1 MKKKVT
7 ILTIILLPLLVQSQ
21 GLFEIYNKSES
32 SSSNK
37 PNILNGHIKAQTWL
51 KNSDNYVTNAFGE
64 VSLQFEV
71 NKNFVLAKSDIR
83 IRKGYIFNN
92 DSFTTEIKEAWAGI
106 RTPHFDISLGEQ
118 IINWGRTDGFNPT
131 NNITPTDY
139 FFLSPNPD
147 DQKVSNFLL
156 KTKIRLAPSI
166 DAEIIVIPIFR
177 PSIYRY
183 ELLYMGDN
191 ITFKQAVSPI
201 KKVTNSSLATKL
213 NFEYPGIGFSI
224 SWFSGFDPFYGFDL
238 QKVDFSKGTPEIVY
252 IPAYYK
258 KNTLGTDFAIPIG
271 NVIIRSEA
279 ALNLCNNETQE
290 MYIPKNNMNYVAA
303 IEFNVSEV
311 TAILQY
317 IGNYTLNFQS
327 LEIPELTN
335 PLDPLA
341 QIDYIQK
348 TIRYESELMNRKIF
362 HQQESTNNGLSL
374 TLSGNFAYETLNAEI
389 SCFYDFTSEEVL
401 IKPQASYKLSDA
413 LSITAGY
420 HFMRGEEKSL
430 FGYAA
435 PIMNGGFIELKI
447 NY

>member
-1 MKKKVT
+1 MTKVVIT
-7 ILTIILLPLLVQSQ
+7 LALIALPFLTQGQ
-21 GLFEIYNKSES
+21 GLFETSNETTDSPLSET
-32 SSSNK
+32 K
-37 PNILNGHIKAQTWL
+37 LLHGYFKGQTWL
-51 KNSDNYVTNAFGE
+51 RNSENYICNAFGE
-64 VSLQFEV
+64 ASLQFEE
-71 NKNFVLAKSDIR
+71 NKNLVVAKSDIR
-83 IRKGYIFNN
+83 FRKGYFFNTET
-92 DSFTTEIKEAWAGI
+92 SLIEIKEAWAGI
-106 RTPHFDISLGEQ
+106 RTPHFNISLGEQ

-139 FFLSPNPD
+139 FFLSPTPD
-147 DQKVSNFLL
+147 DQKISNFLL
-156 KTKIRLAPSI
+156 KSRIRLASSI
-166 DAEIIVIPIFR
+166 DVEIIAIPIFR
-177 PSIYRY
+177 PSVYRY
-183 ELLYMGDN
+183 ELFEMGDN
-191 ITFKQAVSPI
+191 ITFNQAVSPN
-201 KKVTNSSLATKL
+201 KKLTNSSLATKL

-279 ALNLCNNETQE
+279 ALNLSNNETQE

-389 SCFYDFTSEEVL
+389 SCFYDFTSEEML

-420 HFMRGEEKSL
+420 HFMKGKEKSL

-435 PIMNGGFIELKI
+435 PIMNGGFIELKV

>member
-1 MKKKVT
+1 
-7 ILTIILLPLLVQSQ
+7 
-21 GLFEIYNKSES
+21 
-32 SSSNK
+32 
-37 PNILNGHIKAQTWL
+37 
-51 KNSDNYVTNAFGE
+51 
-64 VSLQFEV
+64 
-71 NKNFVLAKSDIR
+71 
-83 IRKGYIFNN
+83 
-92 DSFTTEIKEAWAGI
+92 
-106 RTPHFDISLGEQ
+106 
-118 IINWGRTDGFNPT
+118 
-131 NNITPTDY
+131 
-139 FFLSPNPD
+139 
-147 DQKVSNFLL
+147 
-156 KTKIRLAPSI
+156 
-166 DAEIIVIPIFR
+166 
-177 PSIYRY
+177 
-183 ELLYMGDN
+183 MGDN
-191 ITFKQAVSPI
+191 ITFSQAVSPN
-201 KKVTNSSLATKL
+201 KKITNSSLATKL
-213 NFEYPGIGFSI
+213 NFEYPEISFSI

-238 QKVDFSKGTPEIVY
+238 QKIDFSKGTPEIVY

-258 KNTLGTDFAIPIG
+258 KNTFGTDLAIPIG

-279 ALNLCNNETQE
+279 ALNLNSNETQE
-290 MYIPKNNMNYVAA
+290 MYIPKNNINYVAA

-317 IGNYTLNFQS
+317 IGNYTLNFQN

-389 SCFYDFTSEEVL
+389 SCFYDFTSEEML
-401 IKPQASYKLSDA
+401 IKSQASYKLSDA

-420 HFMRGEEKSL
+420 HFMKGKEKSL

-435 PIMNGGFIELKI
+435 PIMNGGYIELKV